1 MNNQTPEKNDNIQ
14 TKKQTIL
21 NSEIEEKKGSKQK
34 RKIGKQKTFK
44 EFRLSKIKYD
54 EKIVQIKRV
63 TKVVKGG
70 KKMTF
75 RAIVIIGDTKRKVG
89 VGIGRA
95 DDVNLAIEKAVLN
108 GKKNLINVPLTKND
122 SVPHVI
128 QSTYGACHIMLRPA
142 SLGTGVIAGG
152 SVRTVLELAGIKN
165 ILAKQFGSSN
175 ILNNAKATISALTS
189 LNEKIELGISQ
200 CKRKAL
206 FYLNTMKKYKEILRQ
221 KQTKNVKTKK
231 ITK

>member
-1 MNNQTPEKNDNIQ
+1 MEKTTEKTIVSLQKKKENSYSKNSKNLKTNGKGNRKL
-14 TKKQTIL
+14 TKQI
-21 NSEIEEKKGSKQK
+21 
-34 RKIGKQKTFK
+34 
-44 EFRLSKIKYD
+44 RLSKRKYE

-75 RAIVIIGDTKRKVG
+75 RAIVIIGDNKKKVG

-95 DDVNLAIEKAVLN
+95 DDVNLAIDKAVLN
-108 GKKNLINVPLTKND
+108 GKKNLINVPLTFQY

-128 QSTYGACHIMLRPA
+128 NASFGASHIMLRPA

-165 ILAKQFGSSN
+165 ILAKQFGSKN
-175 ILNNAKATISALTS
+175 ILNNAKATILALT
-189 LNEKIELGISQ
+189 LVNEKVELAKSQ
-200 CKRKAL
+200 SIRQQI
-206 FYLNTMKKYKEILRQ
+206 FYEKIMKKYK
-221 KQTKNVKTKK
+221 NVNFSR
-231 ITK
+231 